1 MPLITSIHNFSASQT
16 GCRWFVFQVHV
27 SVAPSTFLHDITPAC
42 VSRSELMP
50 GQNRNA
56 KKRLLMW
63 RHGEDSDIQY
73 MCKHFFSSSSF
84 KIPLPSPPPPHSKEV
99 TITRHSWVHSQIQVS
114 FFSPYFFLKTLS
126 LFFFLFS
133 FFLLTHIS
141 VSSGDSPLTCRLAG
155 DSSSRDK
162 TPIGA
167 ETTEC

>member
-1 MPLITSIHNFSASQT
+1 MEPLGRKRTSLRSRRIICRSFTSIHNFSASQT

-63 RHGEDSDIQY
+63 RHGEDSEIQY

-84 KIPLPSPPPPHSKEV
+84 KIPPPPPPTLKKSQSQDTLGFILRFKCLFFLHIFFENIV
-99 TITRHSWVHSQIQVS
+99 TLFLS
-114 FFSPYFFLKTLS
+114 FF
-126 LFFFLFS
+126 FFFF
-133 FFLLTHIS
+133 
-141 VSSGDSPLTCRLAG
+141 
-155 DSSSRDK
+155 
-162 TPIGA
+162 
-167 ETTEC
+167 